1 MNHAL
6 NVPGDVTASEIHWP
20 DANEHPLFYVFI
32 YAAIGVLTA
41 IVNVSAISAQLWGGL
56 RASRLLFRSV
66 HRYTV
71 RAVSDIL

>member
-1 MNHAL
+1 MHLPMN
-6 NVPGDVTASEIHWP
+6 VSGDVTASEILWP

-71 RAVSDIL
+71 GAVSYIL

>member
-1 MNHAL
+1 MHHPL
-6 NVPGDVTASEIHWP
+6 NVSGDVATSEIQWP

-32 YAAIGVLTA
+32 YAAIGIMTA

-66 HRYTV
+66 LRNSART
-71 RAVSDIL
+71 I